1 MDESKPSQPSSSPG
15 GEITLNSQA
24 KELSR
29 KLTAD
34 YGTSL
39 VNLAKI
45 LAAQQRVDQ
54 VQRVY
59 IEQASDVLKKTYQK
73 DRARDLLLTVGG
85 ALLGAFLQGFIDA
98 LAENKKLLIVVY
110 VIAGFLGMGLV
121 FWALRQR

>member
-1 MDESKPSQPSSSPG
+1 MDESKPSQPSSLPV

-45 LAAQQRVDQ
+45 LATQQRVDQ

-85 ALLGAFLQGFIDA
+85 ALLGAFLQGFIEA
-98 LAENKKLLIVVY
+98 LAENKRLLIVVY

>member
-1 MDESKPSQPSSSPG
+1 MDESKPSQPSSLPA

-45 LAAQQRVDQ
+45 LATQQRVDQ
-54 VQRVY
+54 VQRVH
-59 IEQASDVLKKTYQK
+59 IEQASDVLKKMYQK
-73 DRARDLLLTVGG
+73 DRVRDLLLTVGG
-85 ALLGAFLQGFIDA
+85 ALLGAFLQGFIEA
-98 LAENKKLLIVVY
+98 LAENKRLLIVVY
-110 VIAGFLGMGLV
+110 VITGFLGMGLV